1 MGKKRRMISAKAKF
15 KAKHSA
21 HPRMQLLAAPN
32 TDVVAEEVIESP
44 VEVEVAAAPVEVIAA
59 RAPVIPQEEEA
70 IVAPVPILLEEE
82 VIVAPEIIAK
92 AKRPR
97 KRKTKSTKRT
107 RKNTSA

>member
-21 HPRMQLLAAPN
+21 HPRMRLLSATN

-44 VEVEVAAAPVEVIAA
+44 VEIEVAVAPVEVIAA
-59 RAPVIPQEEEA
+59 QAPVIPQEEET
-70 IVAPVPILLEEE
+70 
-82 VIVAPEIIAK
+82 IVAPEIVAK